1 DIKSTWESLDITEEN
16 HDWLNF
22 SYMEWDFHQFSKQF
36 KVFKESLVLNKVDMT
51 LHKRRNVQRS
61 STCVV
66 LDFWFDISEDE
77 RLSLENKSSSVTA
90 EITGG
95 KSTPC
100 LAAVA
105 CPEGWVGYGG
115 KCYYFSELEGNW
127 SSSQSHCSS
136 LGASLAGIDTLQ
148 ENAFM
153 LRYKGPP
160 DHWIG
165 LQREQDQPWKWPNG
179 TEFNNLFEVRGGGDC
194 AYLNE
199 KAAVSSSRCYT
210 RRNWICS
217 KPDVTMK
224 TNDNSA
230 GRD

>member
-1 DIKSTWESLDITEEN
+1 
-16 HDWLNF
+16 
-22 SYMEWDFHQFSKQF
+22 MEKVAVSAQSDQLLAPNGKGEPERREAEPGYWPGPQSSKPAAQ
-36 KVFKESLVLNKVDMT
+36 KVLVAVLGAVIALLVLT
-51 LHKRRNVQRS
+51 LIV
-61 STCVV
+61 TTAV
-66 LDFWFDISEDE
+66 L
-77 RLSLENKSSSVTA
+77 A
-90 EITGG
+90 GG

-105 CPEGWVGYGG
+105 CPDGWLRYGG

-136 LGASLAGIDTLQ
+136 LSASLAGIDTLQ
-148 ENAFM
+148 EKAFM
-153 LRYKGPP
+153 LRYKGLP

-165 LQREQDQPWKWPNG
+165 LRREQDQPWKWPNG
-179 TEFNNLFEVRGGGDC
+179 TEFNNPFEVTVEGDC

-199 KAAVSSSRCYT
+199 KGVVSSSRCYT

-217 KPDVTMK
+217 KPDVMMK